1 MLNPT
6 VSRRWTIATWLLAG
20 FDDDT
25 ADDLAA
31 SLRGLGADV
40 IVLQSV
46 PRSLAER
53 LGATLAMHSQWALSH
68 YRRSPLLR
76 RSGVGLATLTPH
88 TVRSSTDRVISPQE
102 STWSPK
108 RRIAQ
113 STLVQRADHSAYQV
127 LHAGT
132 SVDDAAGPG
141 GGQGGGAPTIVV
153 RPAQVG
159 IDAGRAVELPKG
171 SVVVSS
177 DSTAPI
183 AGAQPLLAVTFD
195 HDWVAADFPTS

>member
-20 FDDDT
+20 FDDDNDRA

-31 SLRGLGADV
+31 SLRALNADV

-53 LGATLAMHSQWALSH
+53 LGATLAMHSRWALSH

-76 RSGVGLATLTPH
+76 GSGVGLATLTPH
-88 TVRSSTDRVISPQE
+88 TIRSSTDRVISPQE

-132 SVDDAAGPG
+132 SVDDAAG
-141 GGQGGGAPTIVV
+141 GGAPTIVV

-171 SVVVSS
+171 SVVVSN

-183 AGAQPLLAVTFD
+183 AGAQPLLTVTFD